1 MSGDNLTLFEVKG
14 FCMWPFLR
22 DGQKILVKKT
32 IGPDFRTGDL
42 VLYRADGRLFCHRL
56 LRKEKNNG
64 NWLFYC
70 RPDTSSGAGESVNES
85 MVVGKVAAVMSGNKM
100 VNLETPLQRLYA
112 VAILLLL
119 ASLAVIAGKIYSWMK
134 KAICG
139 WVGIK
144 IL

>member
-1 MSGDNLTLFEVKG
+1 MSGDNLTFFEVKG

-64 NWLFYC
+64 NCLFYC

-85 MVVGKVAAVMSGNKM
+85 TVVGKVAAVMSGNKM
-100 VNLETPLQRLYA
+100 VNLETPFQRLH
-112 VAILLLL
+112 
-119 ASLAVIAGKIYSWMK
+119 AVIILFFLAPFMAAIGKLYMFLKRLLRSRR
-134 KAICG
+134 G
-139 WVGIK
+139 GS
-144 IL
+144 